1 MSDWYILNEDKT
13 TRKATDTP
21 DDKNLAYQCVEGKSK
36 IVAQEHVGK
45 VWVSTVFLGLD
56 HRFGRDGDPVLFETM
71 VFRDGHGE
79 EGERYCTWQQAEA
92 GHRRVCEGLTSG
104 FTREELEAAKTV
116 IEGLISN
123 PDK

>member
-1 MSDWYILNEDKT
+1 METSEVSDWYILNEDKT
-13 TRKATDTP
+13 TRRANDTP
-21 DDKNLAYQCVEGKSK
+21 DDKNLAYRCVN

-56 HRFGRDGDPVLFETM
+56 HSFGQGDPILFETM

-79 EGERYCTWQQAEA
+79 ECERYCTWQEAEA

-104 FTREELEAAKTV
+104 FTREELGSAKTV
-116 IEGLISN
+116 IEDLISN
-123 PDK
+123 SDK